1 MSPLIRPRRIGRAA
15 GPVRAGALAVAG
27 ACLAAGMF
35 VVLHHPLPHTR
46 VSNMAAARMAGP
58 LAAPQA
64 APAAPAA
71 SRAAA
76 EPPPAAPPAS
86 AAPSPAGPAGPAP
99 SAAAGTRKGVAA
111 WNFPGARRSLR
122 LSGASWFYT
131 WAAGPNG
138 ISAPD
143 GVRFVPM
150 IWGAGSVTSTSL
162 AEARRHG
169 HILLGFNEPDMAS
182 QSNLSPS
189 AALNLWPKL
198 QATGMQLGS
207 PAVAFGADRPGGWLD
222 RFMKGAH
229 RRGYR
234 VNFITLHWYGGDF
247 RAAAAA
253 GELKSYLQAV
263 WRRYHKPIWLTEY
276 ALTDFGASPARYPS
290 WSQQAAFVTAS
301 TAMLERL
308 PYLRRYAWFALPSN
322 STDGTVGLYRSG
334 AHPTAA
340 GRAFAVAGHRAG

>member
-15 GPVRAGALAVAG
+15 GPVRASALAAAG

-35 VVLHHPLPHTR
+35 TVLHHPVPGAR
-46 VSNMAAARMAGP
+46 VRNMAAARLAGP
-58 LAAPQA
+58 LP
-64 APAAPAA
+64 APAT
-71 SRAAA
+71 
-76 EPPPAAPPAS
+76 
-86 AAPSPAGPAGPAP
+86 APSPGAGPAP
-99 SAAAGTRKGVAA
+99 AAAADPRKGVAA
-111 WNFPGARRSLR
+111 WNFTGARRSLR

-138 ISAPD
+138 IAAPA
-143 GVRFVPM
+143 GVRFIPM
-150 IWGAGSVTSTSL
+150 IWGAGSVTTANL
-162 AEARRHG
+162 AEAQRHG

-182 QSNLSPS
+182 QSSLSPS

-247 RAAAAA
+247 RTAAAVR
-253 GELKSYLQAV
+253 ELKSYLEAV

-276 ALTDFGASPARYPS
+276 ALTDFGTSPARYPA

-334 AHPTAA
+334 AHPTPA
-340 GRAFAVAGHRAG
+340 GRAFEAAGR